1 MSRRIRL
8 LLIEDEEILAAV
20 VKETLEGS
28 GFEVAHAANGVE
40 GWTMYHSF
48 QPDLCIV
55 DVMMP
60 KKDGLTL
67 IGEIRAIDNNIP
79 LILLTAK
86 SEKPDVLKGFQAGA
100 DDYMK
105 KPFSIEELIF
115 RVHAILRR
123 TMFNAKPAVTELI
136 RIGSYTFDYNRLELR
151 HEKELKKLSQKEA
164 DILKMLVDH
173 ANDITSRKDMLMDLW
188 GDDSFFNTRNM
199 DVYISR
205 LRKYLRYDEEVQIV
219 NVRSRGLKLLL

>member
-1 MSRRIRL
+1 MSQNIRL
-8 LLIEDEEILAAV
+8 LLVEDEEILAAV
-20 VKETLEGS
+20 VKETLETS
-28 GFEVAHAANGVE
+28 GFEVTLASNGVE
-40 GWTMYHSF
+40 GWNMYQSVK
-48 QPDLCIV
+48 PDLCIV

-60 KKDGLTL
+60 KKDGLSLVT
-67 IGEIRAIDNNIP
+67 EIRAVDQGIP

-86 SEKPDVLKGFQAGA
+86 SEKLDVLKGFQAGA

-115 RVHAILRR
+115 RIHAILKR
-123 TMFNAKPAVTELI
+123 TMFSTKPLVAECI

-151 HEKELKKLSQKEA
+151 HENELKKLSQREA

-173 ANDITSRKDMLMDLW
+173 ANDITSRKEILMDLW

-205 LRKYLRYDEEVQIV
+205 LRKYLRHDQAVQIV